1 MKTRPDAKK
10 RAPRDTTAPSL
21 LRARHIDV
29 AERGFIGGLLLRGLQ
44 THRHSHH
51 ASSLRY
57 GIRGV
62 HGSNVELDRRNTLS
76 YPTWSLCC

>member
-1 MKTRPDAKK
+1 MKTRPDSKK
-10 RAPRDTTAPSL
+10 RAPLDTTAPSW
-21 LRARHIDV
+21 LRARHLDV
-29 AERGFIGGLLLRGLQ
+29 AERGFIGGLLLGGLQ

-62 HGSNVELDRRNTLS
+62 HGSDVDPDRRNKLS
-76 YPTWSLCC
+76 YPAWSLCC